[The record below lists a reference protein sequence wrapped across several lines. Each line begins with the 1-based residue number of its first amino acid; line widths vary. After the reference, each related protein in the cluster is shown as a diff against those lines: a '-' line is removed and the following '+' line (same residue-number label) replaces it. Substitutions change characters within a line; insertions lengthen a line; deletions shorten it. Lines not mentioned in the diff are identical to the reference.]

1 MFKILQEGA
10 NRILLNKSGNMSAV
24 GINRRQPCFTHGTVV
39 TEKRQEIYPNTMESR
54 EENRDV
60 ISPMFKFSADVRK
73 VIYTTNVIE
82 SINSVQRWLN
92 RQECAL
98 PAKMDTKKLQKTK

>member
-1 MFKILQEGA
+1 
-10 NRILLNKSGNMSAV
+10 
-24 GINRRQPCFTHGTVV
+24 
-39 TEKRQEIYPNTMESR
+39 MESR
-54 EENRDV
+54 EGNQDV

-92 RQECAL
+92 RQESVFPSDAI
-98 PAKMDTKKLQKTK
+98 

>member
-39 TEKRQEIYPNTMESR
+39 TEKRQEIYPITMESR
-54 EENRDV
+54 EENWDV

-92 RQECAL
+92 RQESVFPSDAI
-98 PAKMDTKKLQKTK
+98 